1 MQPPT
6 NQVLGAAP
14 AFAIS
19 LLNWWRTIFILNRFR
34 GLTRL
39 SKAEMVALLL
49 YVFSG
54 YVAWIGE
61 MTILDDSLVAL
72 QIVASLFRASLNWFA
87 MLLIVNERLYVT
99 RQQLVSFVFIAAIAL
114 LWEVQHM
121 LVLY

>member
-1 MQPPT
+1 
-6 NQVLGAAP
+6 
-14 AFAIS
+14 
-19 LLNWWRTIFILNRFR
+19 
-34 GLTRL
+34 
-39 SKAEMVALLL
+39 MVALLL